1 LKRLLAVGLGGAL
14 GSLFRYLT
22 LSKGDEIG
30 LFLVN
35 IFGVAVAGFIAL
47 RLSTS
52 ELIRLA
58 LIPGFAAGLTTFSS
72 VAVIHVEDSSLRSI
86 AYFYFFGS
94 VLVSLMIL
102 FAIKPKVKI

>member
-1 LKRLLAVGLGGAL
+1 MKRLLAVGLGGAL

-22 LSKGDEIG
+22 VSKGDEIG

-86 AYFYFFGS
+86 AYFFGT
-94 VLVSLMIL
+94 VLVSLLIL

>member
-1 LKRLLAVGLGGAL
+1 MKRLLAVGFGGAL
-14 GSLFRYLT
+14 GSLLRYST
-22 LSKGDEIG
+22 VSKGDEIS

-52 ELIRLA
+52 DLIRLA

-72 VAVIHVEDSSLRSI
+72 VAVIHAEDSSLRSI
-86 AYFYFFGS
+86 TYFFFS
-94 VLVSLMIL
+94 VLVSLLIL
-102 FAIKPKVKI
+102 FAIKPKAKI

>member
-1 LKRLLAVGLGGAL
+1 MKRLLAVGLGGAL
-14 GSLFRYLT
+14 GSLLRYLT
-22 LSKGDEIG
+22 VSKGDEIG

-52 ELIRLA
+52 ELVRLA
-58 LIPGFAAGLTTFSS
+58 LIPGFAGGLTTVSS
-72 VAVIHVEDSSLRSI
+72 VAVIHVENSSLRSI
-86 AYFYFFGS
+86 AYFFGS

-102 FAIKPKVKI
+102 FAIKPRAKI

>member
-1 LKRLLAVGLGGAL
+1 MKRLLAVGFGGAI
-14 GSLFRYLT
+14 GSLIRYLT
-22 LSKGDEIG
+22 VSKGDEIS

-35 IFGVAVAGFIAL
+35 ISGVAVAGFIAF

-86 AYFYFFGS
+86 AYFFGS

-102 FAIKPKVKI
+102 FSIKPKVKI

>member
-1 LKRLLAVGLGGAL
+1 MKRLLAVGIGGAL
-14 GSLFRYLT
+14 GSLLRYLIV
-22 LSKGDEIG
+22 SKGDEIS

-52 ELIRLA
+52 DLIRLA

-72 VAVIHVEDSSLRSI
+72 VAVIHAEDSSLRSI
-86 AYFYFFGS
+86 TYFFFS
-94 VLVSLMIL
+94 VLVSLLIL
-102 FAIKPKVKI
+102 FAIKPKAKI

>member
-1 LKRLLAVGLGGAL
+1 MVVGFGGAF
-14 GSLFRYLT
+14 GSLLRYLT
-22 LSKGDEIG
+22 VSKGDEIA
-30 LFLVN
+30 LVLVN
-35 IFGVAVAGFIAL
+35 ISGVAIAGFVAL

-72 VAVIHVEDSSLRSI
+72 VAVIHAEGNSLRSI
-86 AYFYFFGS
+86 AYFFGS

-102 FAIKPKVKI
+102 FAIKPKVKL

>member
-1 LKRLLAVGLGGAL
+1 MVVGLGGAF
-14 GSLFRYLT
+14 GSLLRYLT
-22 LSKGDEIG
+22 VSKGDEIA
-30 LFLVN
+30 LVLVN
-35 IFGVAVAGFIAL
+35 ISGVAIAGFVAL

-72 VAVIHVEDSSLRSI
+72 VAVIHAEGNSLRSI
-86 AYFYFFGS
+86 AYFFGS

-102 FAIKPKVKI
+102 FAIKPKVKL

>member
-1 LKRLLAVGLGGAL
+1 MKRLLAVGLGGAL
-14 GSLFRYLT
+14 GSLLRYLT
-22 LSKGDEIG
+22 VSKGDEIG

-35 IFGVAVAGFIAL
+35 VFGVAVAGFIAF

-52 ELIRLA
+52 ELVRLT

-72 VAVIHVEDSSLRSI
+72 VAVIHARDSSLRSI
-86 AYFYFFGS
+86 TYFFGS

-102 FAIKPKVKI
+102 FAIRPKAKI

>member
-14 GSLFRYLT
+14 GSLLRYLT
-22 LSKGDEIG
+22 VSKGDEIG

-52 ELIRLA
+52 ELVRLA
-58 LIPGFAAGLTTFSS
+58 LIPGFAGGLTTVSS
-72 VAVIHVEDSSLRSI
+72 VAVIHVENSSLRSI
-86 AYFYFFGS
+86 AYFFGS

-102 FAIKPKVKI
+102 FAIKPRAKI

>member
-1 LKRLLAVGLGGAL
+1 LKRLLAVGFGGAI
-14 GSLFRYLT
+14 GSLIRYLT
-22 LSKGDEIG
+22 VSKGDEIS

-35 IFGVAVAGFIAL
+35 ISGVAVAGFIAF

-86 AYFYFFGS
+86 AYFFGS
-94 VLVSLMIL
+94 VFVSLLIL
-102 FAIKPKVKI
+102 FAIKPKAKI

>member
-1 LKRLLAVGLGGAL
+1 MKRLLAVGLGGAL
-14 GSLFRYLT
+14 GSLLRYLT
-22 LSKGDEIG
+22 VSKGDEIG

-35 IFGVAVAGFIAL
+35 VLGVAVAGFIAF

-52 ELIRLA
+52 ELVRLT

-86 AYFYFFGS
+86 AYFFGS
-94 VLVSLMIL
+94 VLVSLLIL

>member
-1 LKRLLAVGLGGAL
+1 MKRLLAVGFGGAI
-14 GSLFRYLT
+14 GSLIRYLT
-22 LSKGDEIG
+22 VSKGDEIS

-35 IFGVAVAGFIAL
+35 ISGVAVAGFIAF

-52 ELIRLA
+52 ELIRLS

-72 VAVIHVEDSSLRSI
+72 VAVAHVEDSSLRSI
-86 AYFYFFGS
+86 AYFFCS

-102 FAIKPKVKI
+102 FAIKPKAKT

>member
-1 LKRLLAVGLGGAL
+1 MKRLLAVGLGGAL
-14 GSLFRYLT
+14 GSLLRYLT
-22 LSKGDEIG
+22 VSKGDEIG

-35 IFGVAVAGFIAL
+35 IFGVAVAGFIAI

-52 ELIRLA
+52 ELVRLT

-72 VAVIHVEDSSLRSI
+72 VAVIDVEDSSLRSV
-86 AYFYFFGS
+86 AYFFCS

>member
-1 LKRLLAVGLGGAL
+1 MKRLLAVGLGGAL

-22 LSKGDEIG
+22 VSKGDEIS

-35 IFGVAVAGFIAL
+35 IFGVAVAGFIAF

-86 AYFYFFGS
+86 AYFFCS
-94 VLVSLMIL
+94 VLVSLLIL
-102 FAIKPKVKI
+102 FAIKPKAKI

>member
-1 LKRLLAVGLGGAL
+1 MKRLLAVGIGGAL
-14 GSLFRYLT
+14 GSLLRYLIV
-22 LSKGDEIG
+22 SKGDEIS

-52 ELIRLA
+52 DLIRLA

-72 VAVIHVEDSSLRSI
+72 VSVIHAEDSSLRSI
-86 AYFYFFGS
+86 AYFFFS
-94 VLVSLMIL
+94 VLVSLLIL
-102 FAIKPKVKI
+102 FAIKPKAKI

>member
-14 GSLFRYLT
+14 GSLLRYLT
-22 LSKGDEIG
+22 VSKGDEIG

-35 IFGVAVAGFIAL
+35 VFGVAVAGFVAF

-52 ELIRLA
+52 ELVRLT
-58 LIPGFAAGLTTFSS
+58 LIPGFAGGLTTFSS
-72 VAVIHVEDSSLRSI
+72 VAVIHARDSSLRSI
-86 AYFYFFGS
+86 TYFFGS

-102 FAIKPKVKI
+102 FAIRPKAKI

>member
-1 LKRLLAVGLGGAL
+1 MKRLLAVGIGGAL
-14 GSLFRYLT
+14 GSLLRYLT
-22 LSKGDEIG
+22 VSKGDEIS

-35 IFGVAVAGFIAL
+35 IFGVAIAGFIAL

-72 VAVIHVEDSSLRSI
+72 VAVAHVEDSSLRSI
-86 AYFYFFGS
+86 AYFFGS
-94 VLVSLMIL
+94 ALVSLMIL
-102 FAIKPKVKI
+102 FAIKPKAKI

>member
-14 GSLFRYLT
+14 GSLIRYLT
-22 LSKGDEIG
+22 VSKGDEIG

-47 RLSTS
+47 HLSTS
-52 ELIRLA
+52 ELIRLT

-72 VAVIHVEDSSLRSI
+72 VAVIHVEDNSLRSI
-86 AYFYFFGS
+86 TYFFGT
-94 VLVSLMIL
+94 VLVSLLIL

>member
-1 LKRLLAVGLGGAL
+1 LKRLLAVGIGGAL
-14 GSLFRYLT
+14 GSLLRYLIV
-22 LSKGDEIG
+22 SKGDEIS

-52 ELIRLA
+52 DLIRLA

-72 VAVIHVEDSSLRSI
+72 VAVIHAEDSSLRSI
-86 AYFYFFGS
+86 TYFFFS
-94 VLVSLMIL
+94 VLVSLLIL
-102 FAIKPKVKI
+102 FAIKPKAKI

>member
-1 LKRLLAVGLGGAL
+1 MKRLLAVGLGGAL
-14 GSLFRYLT
+14 GSLIRYLT
-22 LSKGDEIG
+22 VSKGDEIS

-35 IFGVAVAGFIAL
+35 IFGVAVAGFIAF

-72 VAVIHVEDSSLRSI
+72 VAVAHAEDSSLRSI
-86 AYFYFFGS
+86 AYFFCS
-94 VLVSLMIL
+94 VLVSLLIL
-102 FAIKPKVKI
+102 FAIKPRAKI

>member
-1 LKRLLAVGLGGAL
+1 MKRLLAVGFGGAL
-14 GSLFRYLT
+14 GSLLRYSTVL
-22 LSKGDEIG
+22 KGDEIS

-35 IFGVAVAGFIAL
+35 ISGVAVAGFIAL

-72 VAVIHVEDSSLRSI
+72 VAVIHAEDSSLRSI
-86 AYFYFFGS
+86 AYFFFS
-94 VLVSLMIL
+94 VLVSLLIL
-102 FAIKPKVKI
+102 FAIKPKAKI

>member
-1 LKRLLAVGLGGAL
+1 MKRLLAVGFGGAI
-14 GSLFRYLT
+14 GSLIRYLT
-22 LSKGDEIG
+22 VSKGDEIS

-35 IFGVAVAGFIAL
+35 ISGVAVAGFIAF

-86 AYFYFFGS
+86 AYFLGS

-102 FAIKPKVKI
+102 FSIKPKVKI